1 MMFHEIRFPVDISIG
16 ATGGP
21 ERRTEIVTLGSGREE
36 RNTRWANSRRRFN
49 AGYGIKTLDQIHQ
62 VIRFFEERRGRLHGF
77 RWRDPVDY
85 KSCPPSSTPSPQ
97 DQIIGVGDGISDLFL
112 LTKDY
117 SENINPYQRRIDKPV
132 AGSVVVAVDSVLQT
146 AGSDYSIDEATGVV
160 LFASGNIPTP
170 GALITAG
177 FLFDVPARFD
187 SDYLEI
193 NLTNFNAGAIPD
205 IPIVEIRL

>member
-1 MMFHEIRFPVDISIG
+1 MMFHEIQFPVDISLG
-16 ATGGP
+16 ASGGP

-36 RNTRWANSRRRFN
+36 RNTRWANSRRRYN
-49 AGYGIKTLDQIHQ
+49 AGYGVKTLDQIHQ
-62 VIRFFEERRGRLHGF
+62 IIRFFEERRGRLHGF

-85 KSCPPSSTPSPQ
+85 KSCQPSSTPTAQ
-97 DQIIGVGDGISDLFL
+97 DQVIGVGDGITDLFL

-117 SENINPYQRRIDKPV
+117 SDNINPYQRRIEKPV
-132 AGSVVVAVDSVLQT
+132 AGSVIVAVDSVLQSV
-146 AGSDYSIDEATGVV
+146 GSDISIDETTGVI
-160 LFASGNIPTP
+160 LFASGKIPSA

-193 NLTNFNAGAIPD
+193 NLTNFDAGAIPD
-205 IPIVEIRL
+205 IPVVEIRL

>member
-62 VIRFFEERRGRLHGF
+62 VIGFFEERRGRLHGF
-77 RWRDPVDY
+77 RWRDPVDN
-85 KSCPPSSTPSPQ
+85 KSCPPGSTPSPQ
-97 DQIIGVGDGISDLFL
+97 DQVIGVGDGISDLFL

-117 SENINPYQRRIDKPV
+117 SENINPYLRRIDKPV
-132 AGSVVVAVDSVLQT
+132 AGSVIVAVDSVLQT
-146 AGSDYSIDEATGVV
+146 AGSDYSIDEATGVI
-160 LFASGNIPTP
+160 LFLPGNIPAP

-193 NLTNFNAGAIPD
+193 NLTNFDAGAIPD

>member
-1 MMFHEIRFPVDISIG
+1 MMFHEIQFPVDISLRSS
-16 ATGGP
+16 GGP

-36 RNTRWANSRRRFN
+36 RNTRWANSRRRYN
-49 AGYGIKTLDQIHQ
+49 AGYGVKTLDQIHQ

-85 KSCPPSSTPSPQ
+85 KSCQPSSIPSVQ
-97 DQIIGVGDGISDLFL
+97 DQVIGVGDGLTDLFL

-117 SENINPYQRRIDKPV
+117 SDNINPYQRRIEKPV
-132 AGSVVVAVDSVLQT
+132 VGSVIVAVDGVPQSV
-146 AGSDYSIDEATGVV
+146 GSDISIDEVTGVI
-160 LFASGNIPTP
+160 LFASGKIPIP

-193 NLTNFNAGAIPD
+193 NLTNFDAGAIPD
-205 IPIVEIRL
+205 IPVVEIRL